1 MLAYVNRFTERFN
14 GSARYLPYGYYGLTV
29 LVLGA
34 YGLRAYT
41 PGDLSALGAYVF
53 TLAIPVGLVAWAR
66 CRLEPCMVECPPL
79 RRQAR
84 RQFLFDFALYLLI
97 AGGMLLAFLLWD
109 PPASMEA
116 GKLLLGVLIIGYFA
130 SMDSALTRE
139 RHCHR
144 QDAAPEQ
151 VEAQVF
157 PVARRLGLFLTITI
171 LISLTA
177 TTVAAYEYLGRLA
190 ANPAR
195 TLVDVQQGFAMDALA
210 VLILVM
216 ALTLRLVYSYSVNLH
231 FSFTTQLDVLKK
243 VQAGQ
248 LDSYVPVIGHDE
260 FTVVAQQ
267 INKMIDGLR
276 EKERVAKTLERIV
289 SPSIMQKLLSAD
301 MDTLK
306 LGQEHEVAVLFCDLR
321 DFTSFAE
328 YAPPEEVIYFL
339 NSYFSQ
345 MVNIVSD
352 HNGIVNKFMGDAILA
367 IYGMEPGSNAVE
379 DAVNT
384 AKAIHD
390 HVESLR
396 VAGYSRLETGVGI
409 HCGRAVAGTIGSAD
423 RYEYTFIGDVVNTAS
438 RLDGL
443 TKRLGCHTIISA
455 EVFSQLG
462 DSCKAQFGDLGE
474 HRLRGKAEPIHVFGA
489 GRRDAGRTEQ
499 AAHSVAAASAQP
511 GRSERRHAVEW

>member
-1 MLAYVNRFTERFN
+1 MLAYVKRFTERFD
-14 GSARYLPYGYYGLTV
+14 GSARYMPYAYYGLTL
-29 LVLGA
+29 LVLAA
-34 YGLRAYT
+34 YGLRSYT
-41 PGDLSALGAYVF
+41 PGDLPALSAYLLCLTVPIGM
-53 TLAIPVGLVAWAR
+53 VGWAR
-66 CRLEPCMVECPPL
+66 WRLEPCMVDCPPL

-97 AGGMLLAFLLWD
+97 TAGILIGLLLWD
-109 PPASMEA
+109 PPARMEA
-116 GKLLLGVLIIGYFA
+116 GKLLLGVMIIGYFA
-130 SMDSALTRE
+130 SMDNALVRE

-144 QDAAPEQ
+144 EDAAPEQ
-151 VEAQVF
+151 VDARIF
-157 PVARRLGLFLTITI
+157 PVARRLGVFLTITI
-171 LISLTA
+171 LISLSA

-195 TLVDVQQGFAMDALA
+195 ELMDVQQGFAIDALS
-210 VLILVM
+210 VLVLVM

-243 VQAGQ
+243 VQAGK
-248 LDSYVPVIGHDE
+248 LDTYVPVIGHDE

-289 SPSIMQKLLSAD
+289 SPNIMQKLLSAD

-306 LGQEHEVAVLFCDLR
+306 LGQEYEVAVLFCDLR

-367 IYGMEPGSNAVE
+367 IYGLEPGSNAVE
-379 DAVNT
+379 DAANT
-384 AKAIHD
+384 AKAIQE
-390 HVESLR
+390 HVQSLR

-455 EVFSQLG
+455 DVFNRLG
-462 DSCKAQFGDLGE
+462 EDCRRQFEDLGE
-474 HRLRGKAEPIHVFGA
+474 HRLRGKAEPIHVFGT
-489 GRRDAGRTEQ
+489 GSRDASGRNE
-499 AAHSVAAASAQP
+499 AHSAQP
-511 GRSERRHAVEW
+511 VVAERRRAVERW